1 MDELLMFL
9 KKGFIYGVHNIWTQ
23 KYNKSLKMWT
33 VTSIVSIRGGLVPD
47 FD

>member
-1 MDELLMFL
+1 MGYIIFEH
-9 KKGFIYGVHNIWTQ
+9 K

-33 VTSIVSIRGGLVPD
+33 VTSIVSISDGLVSD